1 MIFFLFLQDIRD
13 FSVKILPILKEFD
26 LCSPENKDNQNIIN
40 DLKNIEVN
48 EKFGFYVV
56 DIGNNT
62 LVDQQIGN
70 RINKIN
76 PKIEPNMKL
85 TVARNMNSPE
95 VKFIT
100 KGKIT
105 NVADDCS
112 IIEVTENSNKV
123 QVGDDIFF
131 AKDDL
136 K

>member
-1 MIFFLFLQDIRD
+1 
-13 FSVKILPILKEFD
+13 
-26 LCSPENKDNQNIIN
+26 
-40 DLKNIEVN
+40 
-48 EKFGFYVV
+48 
-56 DIGNNT
+56 
-62 LVDQQIGN
+62 
-70 RINKIN
+70 
-76 PKIEPNMKL
+76 MKL

-131 AKDDL
+131 ANDDL